1 MRFFRLAG
9 LLLILG
15 LLPHEVLAQQ
25 QMRVPFNFRW
35 GESSQ
40 RVEQSLV
47 GIKARVVERKVTAG
61 RTALVVEG
69 IPQKQLLRVI
79 FYFKDDAMNEIELH
93 YGDRS
98 WDTPKYEYFFEDVR
112 KNIEGKYGLG
122 RQISRTRSREG
133 DVLQTLIGYH
143 WLQGTMSLRLFLFTA
158 NKDDQALRV
167 LSLHYKEF

>member
-15 LLPHEVLAQQ
+15 LLPQEVLAVQ
-25 QMRVPFNFRW
+25 QMRVPFNFQW
-35 GESSQ
+35 GESSR
-40 RVEQSLV
+40 RVEQSLS
-47 GIKARVVERKVTAG
+47 GTKAKVVEHKSIAG

-69 IPQKQLLRVI
+69 IPQKQLLRVL
-79 FYFKDDAMNEIELH
+79 FYFKDDALNEIELH

-98 WDTPKYEYFFEDVR
+98 WETQKYEYFFEDTR

-122 RQISRTRSREG
+122 RQISRTRNREG
-133 DVLQTLIGYH
+133 DVLQTLIGYE
-143 WLQGTMSLRLFLFTA
+143 WLQGAMSLRLFLFTA
-158 NKDDQALRV
+158 TKDDQALRV